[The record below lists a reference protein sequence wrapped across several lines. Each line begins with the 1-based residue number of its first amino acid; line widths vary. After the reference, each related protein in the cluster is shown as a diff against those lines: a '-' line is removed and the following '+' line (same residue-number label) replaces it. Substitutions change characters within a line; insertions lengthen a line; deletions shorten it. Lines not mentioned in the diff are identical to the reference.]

1 MKWKLKNGK
10 EITFNPS
17 KYRLRDWNNAPSRP
31 QLKVQL
37 FFYEYWKN
45 DVVLKEMVLPKSGK
59 KRYDLVN
66 LTRRIIVE
74 TSPDEVHLQF
84 NEFMHG
90 SRAGYLKKLK
100 SDYEKMQIAEL
111 NGFKFI
117 ELNNVHLENLTKE
130 MFLKEFGLEL

>member
-1 MKWKLKNGK
+1 MKWKLKSGK
-10 EITFNPS
+10 TVNFNPA
-17 KYRLRDWNNAPSRP
+17 KYKIDWDRAVSGPQKKVKDFLRP
-31 QLKVQL
+31 
-37 FFYEYWKN
+37 FWKN
-45 DVVLKEMVLPKSGK
+45 DVLLEEMVLPKSGK

-130 MFLKEFGLEL
+130 MFFKEFGLEL